1 MVRKNKMSVAVY
13 FPDSDEEFAKVLF
26 QSSLKGNEEL
36 DLPSKSE
43 NGAYE
48 FGELTVSS
56 NSYVSI
62 PQLHYFRGE
71 TSFCGSYLGCRVLI
85 LLHRRIRRYYC

>member
-1 MVRKNKMSVAVY
+1 MVIYISVAV
-13 FPDSDEEFAKVLF
+13 FSDSDEEFAKVLF
-26 QSSLKGNEEL
+26 QSSLQGNEEL

-56 NSYVSI
+56 NSINYVSI
-62 PQLHYFRGE
+62 SCINSE
-71 TSFCGSYLGCRVLI
+71 
-85 LLHRRIRRYYC
+85 RRHLSVEVV